1 MAIADI
7 RIHDP
12 LWDDASE
19 LRRAEWRTLIVDLL
33 DEAALFE
40 GRPATVLHLEP
51 SVGETTNVEP
61 AGVMLRTDD
70 PDFHPVEVWDET
82 LARHF
87 DEYLGTIRQLM
98 DENLHPMRR
107 EAIDMAKKVVHDHAA
122 RRLAE
127 RLPELSRSHEAHRR
141 LFSLLVSLRT
151 DTTKLPASH
160 RHTLR

>member
-51 SVGETTNVEP
+51 SFTNVE
-61 AGVMLRTDD
+61 AGGIMLRTDD
-70 PDFHPVEVWDET
+70 PEAHPVEVWDAA

-127 RLPELSRSHEAHRR
+127 RLPELSSSHEAHRR

-151 DTTKLPASH
+151 DTTKLPTSH